1 MVNAED
7 FAKAAPGASIPTF
20 STQKKRALGLFRELL
35 TDGNVTF
42 LERMCIGDIRA
53 SMPDRRRPFRKSCLG
68 PPCSPVFALF
78 GSCCSPNAHQTFDTQ
93 LARIHEG
100 FPATRF
106 HTRPGKVTTS
116 APITGP

>member
-20 STQKKRALGLFRELL
+20 YTQKKRALGLFRELL

-53 SMPDRRRPFRKSCLG
+53 SMPDRRRPFRKSLFRAT
-68 PPCSPVFALF
+68 VFACFCPFRVVLLTK
-78 GSCCSPNAHQTFDTQ
+78 CPPN
-93 LARIHEG
+93 LRN
-100 FPATRF
+100 ATGQD
-106 HTRPGKVTTS
+106 P
-116 APITGP
+116 